1 MSNESIFFGSFLL
14 FIILMLSIDL
24 GIFNKTDKKVG
35 MKEAA
40 IMSFIWVSFA
50 IGFYFIL
57 LSEGEV
63 LHNINNFAQLQEV
76 TTKHLHNITLI
87 PGNYAESLA
96 LYKQN
101 LALEFLTGYVIEY
114 ALSVDNI
121 FVMVLIFSAFNVNEK
136 YYHRVLFWGIVG
148 AVIMRFLFI
157 FVGSTLINEFGWILY
172 VFGAFLIYT
181 GIMMFINRGEDET
194 IDTENHTVVRFASKH
209 FSVHPEYVGNKFFVR
224 IDGKRMITPLFIV
237 LLIVEF
243 TDLIFAVDSIPAI
256 FAVTKDPYIVFF
268 SNIFAILGL
277 RSMFFLL
284 VNVIHKFHY
293 LKTGLAFLLVFIGV
307 KMLGHHWLSDM
318 GFKTSHSLFI
328 ILFILTASIV
338 ASLVFPKKKSKEQRA
353 KSKDSR
359 SES

>member
-1 MSNESIFFGSFLL
+1 MSNEIIFFGSFLL
-14 FIILMLSIDL
+14 FIVLMLAIDL
-24 GIFNKTDKKVG
+24 GLFNKKDHKVS

-50 IGFYFIL
+50 IGFYFL
-57 LSEGEV
+57 LLTEGEI
-63 LHNINNFAQLQEV
+63 LHDINSFAKLQEV
-76 TTKHLHNITLI
+76 TARHLHNITLI
-87 PGNYAESLA
+87 PGNFAESLSV
-96 LYKQN
+96 YKQN

-121 FVMVLIFSAFNVNEK
+121 FVMVLIFSAFGVDER
-136 YYHRVLFWGIVG
+136 YYHRVLFWGIIG
-148 AVIMRFLFI
+148 AVLMRFLFI
-157 FVGSTLINEFGWILY
+157 FLGSTLINEFGWILY
-172 VFGAFLIYT
+172 IFGAFLVYT
-181 GIMMFINRGEDET
+181 GIGMFLSRDEEDK
-194 IDTENHTVVRFASKH
+194 IDTENHKVVRFASKY
-209 FSVHPEYVGNKFFVR
+209 FSVYPEYVGNKFFIKV
-224 IDGKRMITPLFIV
+224 DGKKMVTPLFIV

-293 LKTGLAFLLVFIGV
+293 LKVGLSFLLVFIGV
-307 KMLGHHWLSDM
+307 KMLAHHWLSAW
-318 GFKTSHSLFI
+318 GFTTMHSLFI

-338 ASLVFPKKKSKEQRA
+338 ASLAFPKKE
-353 KSKDSR
+353 
-359 SES
+359 

>member
-1 MSNESIFFGSFLL
+1 MSNEYIFFGSFLL
-14 FIILMLSIDL
+14 FIILMLAIDL
-24 GIFNKTDKKVG
+24 GLFNKREHKVS

-50 IGFYFIL
+50 IGFYFL
-57 LSEGEV
+57 LLTEGEI
-63 LHNINNFAQLQEV
+63 LHGISNFTQLQEA
-76 TTKHLHNITLI
+76 TIQNFHNITLI
-87 PGNYAESLA
+87 PGNYAESLS

-121 FVMVLIFSAFNVNEK
+121 FVMVLIFSAFGVDEK
-136 YYHRVLFWGIVG
+136 YYHRVLFWGIIG
-148 AVIMRFLFI
+148 AVMMRFLFI
-157 FVGSTLINEFGWILY
+157 FLGSTLINEFGWILY
-172 VFGAFLIYT
+172 IFGAFLVYT
-181 GIMMFINRGEDET
+181 GITMFMSRDEEEK
-194 IDTENHTVVRFASKH
+194 IDTENHKVVLFASRY
-209 FSVHPEYVGNKFFVR
+209 FSVYPEYAGKKFFIKV
-224 IDGKRMITPLFIV
+224 DGKKMVTPLFIV

-293 LKTGLAFLLVFIGV
+293 LKTGLSFLLLFIGL
-307 KMLGHHWLSDM
+307 KMLAHHWLTLW
-318 GFKTSHSLFI
+318 GFTTMHSLFI

-338 ASLVFPKKKSKEQRA
+338 ASLMFPKKGSKE
-353 KSKDSR
+353 
-359 SES
+359 

>member
-1 MSNESIFFGSFLL
+1 MSNEIIFFGSFLL
-14 FIILMLSIDL
+14 FIILMLAIDL
-24 GIFNKTDKKVG
+24 GLFNKKDHKVS

-50 IGFYFIL
+50 IGFYFL
-57 LSEGEV
+57 LLTEGEI
-63 LHNINNFAQLQEV
+63 LHDINSFAKLQEV
-76 TTKHLHNITLI
+76 TARHLHNITLI
-87 PGNYAESLA
+87 SGNFAESLSV
-96 LYKQN
+96 YKQN

-121 FVMVLIFSAFNVNEK
+121 FVMVLIFSAFGVDER
-136 YYHRVLFWGIVG
+136 YYHRVLFWGIIG
-148 AVIMRFLFI
+148 AVLMRFLFI
-157 FVGSTLINEFGWILY
+157 FLGSTLINEFGWILY
-172 VFGAFLIYT
+172 IFGAFLVYT
-181 GIMMFINRGEDET
+181 GIGMFLSRDEEDK
-194 IDTENHTVVRFASKH
+194 IDTENHKVVRFASKY
-209 FSVHPEYVGNKFFVR
+209 FSVYPEYVGNKFFIKV
-224 IDGKRMITPLFIV
+224 DGKKMVTPLFIV

-293 LKTGLAFLLVFIGV
+293 LKVGLSFLLVFIGV
-307 KMLGHHWLSDM
+307 KMLAHHWLSAW
-318 GFKTSHSLFI
+318 GFTTMHSLFV

-338 ASLVFPKKKSKEQRA
+338 ASLAFPKKE
-353 KSKDSR
+353 
-359 SES
+359 

>member
-1 MSNESIFFGSFLL
+1 MSNEIIFFGSFLL
-14 FIILMLSIDL
+14 FIVLMLAIDL
-24 GIFNKTDKKVG
+24 GLFNKKDHKVS

-50 IGFYFIL
+50 IGFYFL
-57 LSEGEV
+57 LLTEGEI
-63 LHNINNFAQLQEV
+63 LHDISNFAKLQEV
-76 TTKHLHNITLI
+76 TAKHLHNITLI
-87 PGNYAESLA
+87 PGNFAESLSV
-96 LYKQN
+96 YKQN

-121 FVMVLIFSAFNVNEK
+121 FVMVLIFSAFGVDER
-136 YYHRVLFWGIVG
+136 YYHRVLFWGIIG
-148 AVIMRFLFI
+148 AVLMRFLFI
-157 FVGSTLINEFGWILY
+157 FLGSTLINEFGWILY
-172 VFGAFLIYT
+172 IFGAFLIYT
-181 GIMMFINRGEDET
+181 GVGMFLSRDEEEK
-194 IDTENHTVVRFASKH
+194 IDTENHKVVRFASKY
-209 FSVHPEYVGNKFFVR
+209 FSVYPEYVGNKFFIKV
-224 IDGKRMITPLFIV
+224 DGKKMVTPLFIV

-293 LKTGLAFLLVFIGV
+293 LKVGLAFLLVFIGV
-307 KMLGHHWLSDM
+307 KMLAHHWLSAW
-318 GFKTSHSLFI
+318 GFTTMHSLFI

-338 ASLVFPKKKSKEQRA
+338 ASLVFPKKLNKE
-353 KSKDSR
+353 
-359 SES
+359 

>member
-1 MSNESIFFGSFLL
+1 
-14 FIILMLSIDL
+14 MLAIDL
-24 GIFNKTDKKVG
+24 GLFNKKAHKVSL
-35 MKEAA
+35 KEAA

-50 IGFYFIL
+50 IGFYFLLLTNGEIL
-57 LSEGEV
+57 HDITNFLQLQELTAKY
-63 LHNINNFAQLQEV
+63 LHNIA
-76 TTKHLHNITLI
+76 LI
-87 PGNYAESLA
+87 PDNFEGSLI

-121 FVMVLIFSAFNVNEK
+121 FVMVLIFSAFGVDEK
-136 YYHRVLFWGIVG
+136 YYHRVLFWGIIG
-148 AVIMRFLFI
+148 AVLMRFLFI
-157 FVGSTLINEFGWILY
+157 FLGSTLINEFGWILY
-172 VFGAFLIYT
+172 IFGAFLIYT
-181 GIMMFINRGEDET
+181 GIGMFLSRDEEEK
-194 IDTENHTVVRFASKH
+194 IDTENHKIVRFASKY
-209 FSVHPEYVGNKFFVR
+209 FSVYPEYVGNKFFIR
-224 IDGKRMITPLFIV
+224 IDGKKMVTPLFIV

-293 LKTGLAFLLVFIGV
+293 LKVGLAFLLVFIGI
-307 KMLGHHWLSDM
+307 KMLAHHWLSAW
-318 GFKTSHSLFI
+318 GFTTMHSLFV

-338 ASLVFPKKKSKEQRA
+338 ASLVFPKKGN
-353 KSKDSR
+353 
-359 SES
+359 

>member
-1 MSNESIFFGSFLL
+1 MSNEIIFFGSFLL
-14 FIILMLSIDL
+14 FIVLMLAIDL
-24 GIFNKTDKKVG
+24 GLFNKKDHKVS

-50 IGFYFIL
+50 IGFYFL
-57 LSEGEV
+57 LLTEGEI
-63 LHNINNFAQLQEV
+63 LHDINSFAKLQEV
-76 TTKHLHNITLI
+76 TARHLHNITLI
-87 PGNYAESLA
+87 PGNFAESLSV
-96 LYKQN
+96 YKQN

-121 FVMVLIFSAFNVNEK
+121 FVMVLIFSAFGVDER
-136 YYHRVLFWGIVG
+136 YYHRVLFWGIIG
-148 AVIMRFLFI
+148 AVLMRFLFI
-157 FVGSTLINEFGWILY
+157 FLGSTLINEFGWILY
-172 VFGAFLIYT
+172 IFGAFLVYT
-181 GIMMFINRGEDET
+181 GVGMFLSRDEEDK
-194 IDTENHTVVRFASKH
+194 IDTENHKVVRFASKY
-209 FSVHPEYVGNKFFVR
+209 FSVYPEYVGNKFFIKV
-224 IDGKRMITPLFIV
+224 DGKKMVTPLFIV

-293 LKTGLAFLLVFIGV
+293 LKVGLSFLLVFIGV
-307 KMLGHHWLSDM
+307 KMLAHHWLSAW
-318 GFKTSHSLFI
+318 GFTTMHSLFI

-338 ASLVFPKKKSKEQRA
+338 ASLAFPKKE
-353 KSKDSR
+353 
-359 SES
+359 

>member
-24 GIFNKTDKKVG
+24 GVFNKKDKKVN

-40 IMSFIWVSFA
+40 IMSSIWVSFA

-57 LSEGEV
+57 LSEGDV
-63 LHNINNFAQLQEV
+63 LHGISNFAQLQEI

-96 LYKQN
+96 RYKQN

-121 FVMVLIFSAFNVNEK
+121 FVMVLIFSAFKVDER
-136 YYHRVLFWGIVG
+136 YYHRVLIWGIIG
-148 AVIMRFLFI
+148 ALIMRFLFI
-157 FVGSTLINEFGWILY
+157 FLGSTLINEFGWIMY
-172 VFGAFLIYT
+172 IFGAFLVYT
-181 GIMMFINRGEDET
+181 GIMMFVNRTEGES
-194 IDTENHTVVRFASKH
+194 IDTENHKVVRFASKH
-209 FSVHPEYVGNKFFVR
+209 FSVYPEFAGNKFFVR
-224 IDGKRMITPLFIV
+224 INGKNMITPLFIV

-268 SNIFAILGL
+268 SNIFAVLGL

-284 VNVIHKFHY
+284 INVIHKFHY
-293 LKTGLAFLLVFIGV
+293 LKTGLSILLIFIGV
-307 KMLGHHWLSDM
+307 KMLGHHWLNEW
-318 GFKTSHSLFI
+318 GFTTSHSLFV

-338 ASLVFPKKKSKEQRA
+338 ASLIFPGKKQS
-353 KSKDSR
+353 
-359 SES
+359 SEP